1 MEELLR
7 RIVEQ
12 NDALIGLNN
21 QKLAALQDVVDKLD
35 AVYSQLIL
43 NDVSSEVTTV
53 SMHVQQAV
61 TAIETVADKLDELGD
76 KIDDVGDKLED

>member
-21 QKLAALQDVVDKLD
+21 RKLAALQDVVDKLD

-43 NDVSSEVTTV
+43 NDVSSEVTTA
-53 SMHVQQAV
+53 SMHLQQAV
-61 TAIETVADKLDELGD
+61 SAIETVADKLDELGE